1 MPRSLTPA
9 AIGAAQ
15 ATTSADV
22 FLALLTIQITE
33 AEVWRLVADTQ
44 ARTSRGQVYTAW
56 PFEVV
61 LPDEAETMPSSIKI
75 RLDNVDPRLWSLPRQ
90 LGVMLAVKLEVVLA
104 REPDAVLLTVDNLRM
119 RVATATST
127 LIEAELFSEAIWQ
140 LGYPAHD
147 YTAAEYP
154 GLFAVG

>member
-9 AIGAAQ
+9 AISAAQ
-15 ATTSADV
+15 ATTSPDV
-22 FLALLTIQITE
+22 FLALLTITISPTE
-33 AEVWRLVADTQ
+33 TWRLVGDTQ
-44 ARTSRGQVYTAW
+44 DRTSRGMVFTAW

-61 LPDEAETMPSSIKI
+61 LPDDAETMPSSIKV
-75 RLDNVDPRLWSLPRQ
+75 RLDNVDPRLWALPRQ
-90 LGVMLAVKLEVVLA
+90 AGTMPSVKLEVILA
-104 REPDAVLLTVDNLRM
+104 REPDAVLLTVDGLKM
-119 RVATATST
+119 RAATATT
-127 LIEAELFSEAIWQ
+127 PLIEAELFLDSIWQ